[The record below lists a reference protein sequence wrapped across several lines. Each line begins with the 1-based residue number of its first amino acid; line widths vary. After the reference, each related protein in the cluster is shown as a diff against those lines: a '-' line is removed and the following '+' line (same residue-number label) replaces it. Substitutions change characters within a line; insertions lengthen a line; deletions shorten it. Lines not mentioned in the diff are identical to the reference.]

1 MNPITCTQAETLLTD
16 YLDNTLAEPQ
26 ALMMDAHMASCEA
39 CGALVDDMRL
49 AMRYAA
55 ATKEVE
61 PPAELI
67 SRIIEQTTGQAP
79 AGVPE
84 WRYRLAGWWDWT
96 RLTILCP
103 MLEPRFAMGMAM
115 TVISF
120 SMVGHFLGLDVRQVK
135 LSDLEPVNIV
145 HNVKNGVYVAG
156 GKVSKYY
163 YNLRVVYEI
172 QTQLQE
178 MRDSRAEAPEPTP
191 APVKQQETQPK
202 KPAMKPNNS
211 SEYRRDRNIEQSTE
225 EAD

>member
-16 YLDNTLAEPQ
+16 YLDSTLPEAQ
-26 ALMMDAHMASCEA
+26 AVVMDAHMASCEA
-39 CGALVDDMRL
+39 CGELVADMRL
-49 AMRYAA
+49 ALRYAA
-55 ATKEVE
+55 TIQDVE
-61 PPAELI
+61 PPSELI

-84 WRYRLAGWWDWT
+84 WRHRLAGWRDWI
-96 RLTILCP
+96 RLTIVRP
-103 MLEPRFAMGMAM
+103 MLEPRFAIGMAM
-115 TVISF
+115 TIISF

-145 HNVKNGVYVAG
+145 HNVKNGVYTAG

-163 YNLRVVYEI
+163 NNLRVVYEI

-178 MRDSRAEAPEPTP
+178 MRDNREPDP
-191 APVKQQETQPK
+191 APVAVPVKQDEKKKQP
-202 KPAMKPNNS
+202 PVKPNDS
-211 SEYRRDRNIEQSTE
+211 SFRRVEQSTE